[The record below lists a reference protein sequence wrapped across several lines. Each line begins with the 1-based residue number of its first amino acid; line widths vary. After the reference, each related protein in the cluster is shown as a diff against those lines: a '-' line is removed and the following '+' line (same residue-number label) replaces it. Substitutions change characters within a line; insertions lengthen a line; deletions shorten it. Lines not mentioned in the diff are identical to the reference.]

1 MMATITLN
9 VNNEINDEFRAVV
22 RSKYGEGKGTLG
34 KAIEEAIKK
43 WISEQKQ
50 KELSNEGL
58 TMLKEGI
65 WSKKGF
71 KFNRDEIY
79 DR

>member
-1 MMATITLN
+1 MATITLN
-9 VNNEINDEFRAVV
+9 VNDEINNEFRNVV
-22 RSKYGEGKGTLG
+22 KSKFGVGKGILG

-43 WISEQKQ
+43 WIFEEKQ

-58 TMLKEGI
+58 MMLKEGI

-71 KFNRDEIY
+71 NFNRDEIY

>member
-1 MMATITLN
+1 MATITLN
-9 VNNEINDEFRAVV
+9 VNDEINNEFRQIVK
-22 RSKYGEGKGTLG
+22 SKLGDGKGKLG
-34 KAIEEAIKK
+34 KAIEDAMKK

-50 KELSNEGL
+50 KELSNQGL
-58 TMLKEGI
+58 MLLKEGI

-79 DR
+79 ER

>member
-1 MMATITLN
+1 MATITLN
-9 VNNEINDEFRAVV
+9 VKNEINNEFRNIV
-22 RSKYGEGKGTLG
+22 KLKFGEGKGTLG

-43 WISEQKQ
+43 WIFEQKQ

-58 TMLKEGI
+58 MMLKEGI
-65 WSKKGF
+65 WSKKGY